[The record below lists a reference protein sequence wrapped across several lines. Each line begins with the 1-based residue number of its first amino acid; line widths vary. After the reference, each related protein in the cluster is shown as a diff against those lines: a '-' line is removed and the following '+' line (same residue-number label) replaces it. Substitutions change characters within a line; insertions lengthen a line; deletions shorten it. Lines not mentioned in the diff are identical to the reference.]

1 MKKYTG
7 KNRTARYLIALAVA
21 FSAIATTPAQATGNN
36 IYVAPTGSVGTGA
49 SCASPAFVGGSSIA
63 SAVAAA
69 VDGDT
74 VILCNGTFSVSSQI
88 FIDEK
93 EITVSGESSAQNT
106 IIDGAGSTTGIF
118 KIISTKNVT
127 IQNLTFFRG
136 NNTQSGGAIY
146 SSMTSSQSLSTT
158 RHLITNNIFAQNQAS
173 SQGGA
178 ISGVGDDMGSGNFQG
193 ILTIS
198 NNTFVENKA
207 GMDGGAIDMGA
218 VTFDPTRVV
227 VQSNKFLYNRA
238 IGRAGGAVVSN
249 FSYLTSVSNIFYL
262 NTTGDGGNAQTLY
275 GGMTLSGDILMNDL
289 SSGRKD
295 CLLSNLNPTVVSES
309 FTDNPYCHDFDNNQ
323 STGDLKTITR
333 AEGLALAG
341 NLIPQSP
348 LVSSHSA
355 SLNSVTL
362 TLATRGT
369 GSSAITQYSYSLD
382 GGAFVNFPAG
392 GSSSQSIT
400 GLASANTYQVRLK
413 ATSAAGTS
421 YESAPY
427 AVSTLIPFN
436 SSSGSGN
443 IPCSVTG
450 YFTMANFEVTS
461 SSNCVGAVTTPSGTT
476 AIGYLAFEDSG
487 VTSIN
492 IPNTVTTI
500 GGGAFRRATNLT
512 TVTFENGSRLT
523 SIESAAFERTAI
535 ASITLPDT
543 LTSLGNYAF
552 WRNSALTSIT
562 IPDGVTALYQNSFA
576 YITTL
581 RSVTL
586 PGTLTMIDWETFK
599 GATALETLAIPN
611 RVSSIGANAF
621 TDTTGLTM
629 YSYCGT
635 VSDEELTA
643 AGLGGKTKTCV
654 PPISF
659 NCPIGGGTYQVDS
672 GILIG
677 TTGVCGGALTLDSS
691 VRAIDSQALRNNQ
704 LTSLTIPE
712 SVTSIIGSPFGQNG
726 SRSLVSINVAET
738 NPNYSS
744 TDGVLF
750 NKLKTQLITYPG
762 KKPGTSYTIPSS
774 VTSIRSLGFANSNY
788 LTSVSIPNSV
798 TTLDGATFLNS
809 QVLST
814 INIGSGLTNWNYD
827 DFTMVPTLASINVDA
842 ANPALAS
849 IDGVLYDKDIQTLYL
864 YPAAK
869 VGRSYVAPNTLL
881 FVANAALSGTKN
893 LATADLSSV
902 IYIGDSV
909 FMGATSIQEVTFG
922 DPLEYLSSQLF
933 QSALN
938 LKKIT
943 LGTGLF
949 WIADDAFLGNDNFY
963 CVVYT
968 GSDSY
973 IQNFP
978 YPNGVIPVR
987 NSSGCQ
993 TPFLK
998 SLTKPKINLKD
1009 GKYVCSVGTYVFG
1022 YAHDGVID
1030 ASTSGLVT
1038 PSKYIY
1044 NLLFSGVAQPA
1055 LAATTANL
1063 TNSWSIT
1070 KLSSGTL
1077 ISCSVTVTVNS
1088 LSTSDLSTEN
1098 SDGLAAAQSARSKVV
1113 KAAEAT
1119 YKTAA
1124 KSIPLIYQKT
1134 LVDARA
1140 IWRKQTDAIRT
1151 NYFIVLD
1158 RIAANRGSKM
1168 ISDVATATEVTNAA
1182 KAKATADYAANKLA
1196 AFLTADKASKAAID
1210 AKTAAIAQANAAYG
1224 THIES
1229 IGHGVLIP

>member
-1 MKKYTG
+1 MKKHTG
-7 KNRTARYLIALAVA
+7 KKRPAQYLIALAVFISTLGATQAHAADREISCGAGTYTVTDTGVLTTAQGCTGDLVIDSSVVRIEDYA
-21 FSAIATTPAQATGNN
+21 FYFNPNPINSLTIPNS
-36 IYVAPTGSVGTGA
+36 VLSVGMSNFANTTAQVVNIGSGLA
-49 SCASPAFVGGSSIA
+49 SIGGNGFSSGSIREFNV
-63 SAVAAA
+63 S
-69 VDGDT
+69 VD
-74 VILCNGTFSVSSQI
+74 
-88 FIDEK
+88 
-93 EITVSGESSAQNT
+93 
-106 IIDGAGSTTGIF
+106 
-118 KIISTKNVT
+118 
-127 IQNLTFFRG
+127 NLTFSSSSGVLFNKNKTTLVQYPAG
-136 NNTQSGGAIY
+136 KTTTSYTIPNSVTEIGGSAFSGGIY
-146 SSMTSSQSLSTT
+146 LQSVIIPDSVTT
-158 RHLITNNIFAQNQAS
+158 
-173 SQGGA
+173 
-178 ISGVGDDMGSGNFQG
+178 ISGAVFQQNNALLSVTLGSGITEIPGQAFYNNFGAG
-193 ILTIS
+193 ITEIIFSSS
-198 NNTFVENKA
+198 NN
-207 GMDGGAIDMGA
+207 
-218 VTFDPTRVV
+218 
-227 VQSNKFLYNRA
+227 
-238 IGRAGGAVVSN
+238 
-249 FSYLTSVSNIFYL
+249 
-262 NTTGDGGNAQTLY
+262 
-275 GGMTLSGDILMNDL
+275 
-289 SSGRKD
+289 
-295 CLLSNLNPTVVSES
+295 
-309 FTDNPYCHDFDNNQ
+309 
-323 STGDLKTITR
+323 LKTIKGAAFLGARWTTLVVP
-333 AEGLALAG
+333 EGVETIEAGAFTENGSLIDLRLPLTMVTLDDAALSGTGQLTKVCYLGTNAAVIDAIVANG
-341 NLIPQSP
+341 KTVGC
-348 LVSSHSA
+348 VSTPNAPTITGTNTGKSTISVA
-355 SLNSVTL
+355 FTPGSDNGLPITNYEYSLNGAAYTALYPASTNSPFVISGLTPNTPYTIRIKASNSLGVGAASAPVTATP
-362 TLATRGT
+362 TLSYSGGT
-369 GSSAITQYSYSLD
+369 GDIAC
-382 GGAFVNFPAG
+382 
-392 GSSSQSIT
+392 
-400 GLASANTYQVRLK
+400 
-413 ATSAAGTS
+413 GTS
-421 YESAPY
+421 
-427 AVSTLIPFN
+427 
-436 SSSGSGN
+436 
-443 IPCSVTG
+443 G
-450 YFTMANFEVTS
+450 YFTMASFEVTS
-461 SSNCVGAVTTPSGTT
+461 NSNCVGAVITPSGTT
-476 AIGYLAFEDSG
+476 AINYGAFEDSG

-492 IPNTVTTI
+492 IPNTVTAI
-500 GGGAFRRATNLT
+500 GPAAFRRATNLT
-512 TVTFENGSRLT
+512 TVTFETGSTLT
-523 SIESAAFERTAI
+523 SIYSAAFERTAI
-535 ASITLPDT
+535 ASITLPST
-543 LTSLGNYAF
+543 LTFLGNYAF
-552 WRNSALTSIT
+552 WSNSALTSIV
-562 IPDGVTALYQNSFA
+562 IPDGITALYQNSFA

-581 RSVTL
+581 TSVTL

-599 GATALETLAIPN
+599 GATALESLAIPN
-611 RVSSIGANAF
+611 RVSYIGANAF
-621 TDTTGLTM
+621 TDTTALTM

-659 NCPIGGGTYQVDS
+659 NCPAGGGTYQVDY

-712 SVTSIIGSPFGQNG
+712 SVISIIGSPFGQNG

-744 TDGVLF
+744 IDGVLF
-750 NKLKTQLITYPG
+750 NKLQTELITYPG

-774 VTSIRSLGFANSNY
+774 VISIRYYGFANSNY

-798 TTLDGATFLNS
+798 TTLNGATFSKS

-814 INIGSGLTNWNYD
+814 INIGSGLTNWNHD

-881 FVANAALSGTKN
+881 FLANAALSGTKN

-909 FMGATSIQEVTFG
+909 FMDATSIQEVTFG
-922 DPLEYLSSQLF
+922 DHLEYLSSQLF
-933 QSALN
+933 QSASN
-938 LKKIT
+938 LKKLT

-978 YPNGVIPVR
+978 YPNGVIPVA
-987 NSSGCQ
+987 NSSGCL

-1009 GKYVCSVGTYVFG
+1009 GKYVCSAGTYVFG

-1098 SDGLAAAQSARSKVV
+1098 SDGLAAAQSMQSKAI

-1124 KSIPLIYQKT
+1124 KAIPLIYQKT

-1168 ISDVATATEVTNAA
+1168 ISDAATATEVTNAA
-1182 KAKATADYAANKLA
+1182 KAKALADYAANKSA
-1196 AFLTADKASKAAID
+1196 AFLTADKATKAAID